1 MACNSDCKFPENL
14 DEPILM
20 EEPGRNSIF
29 PLKYPD
35 IYNHFKTQQ
44 SLYWQTEEI
53 DWNDDY
59 KDYMSLNDDQKHF
72 LKLVIGFFSAA
83 DNLII
88 QNLSCNFIEEMQF
101 LEAKFTLSYQQMI
114 ECIHSE
120 TYATI
125 IDVIIK
131 DENEK
136 NKIFNS
142 LANVPSIKNKA
153 DFCYKYMDR
162 GNASFAT
169 RLYAFSLVENIS
181 FASSFCSIFYIKQMG
196 KMPGLSFSNELISR
210 DESQH
215 ALFAIHIYNKYIK
228 HKLNTEKIH
237 EIMNELIDIEDKFV
251 EDALPVRLLGMSSDL
266 MKQYVRYVA
275 DRHLQLMNYPK
286 LYNVENPFDFMEAIS
301 IETKSNFF
309 DRKVGEYSRA
319 SNVNTEKKFVIL
331 KDGF

>member
-1 MACNSDCKFPENL
+1 MSLEKKVIFPENL
-14 DEPILM
+14 DENILQ
-20 EEPGRNSIF
+20 EEKNRNSIF

-35 IYNHFKTQQ
+35 IYQHFKTQQ

-59 KDYMSLNDDQKHF
+59 KDFMTLNKDQQHF
-72 LKLVIGFFSAA
+72 IKLVIGFFSAA

-88 QNLSCNFIEEMQF
+88 QNLSCNFIEEISY
-101 LEAKFTLSYQQMI
+101 LEAKFTLSYRQMI

-131 DENEK
+131 DDIEK
-136 NKIFNS
+136 DKIFNS
-142 LANVPSIKNKA
+142 LTNVPSIKAKA

-162 GNASFAT
+162 NNASFAT
-169 RLYAFSLVENIS
+169 RLYAFSLIENIS

-215 ALFAIHIYNKYIK
+215 ALFTIHIYNKHIK
-228 HKLNTEKIH
+228 NKLNTEKIH
-237 EIMNELIDIEDKFV
+237 EIMDELINIEDKFV

-266 MKQYVRYVA
+266 MKQYVGYVA
-275 DRHLQLMNYPK
+275 NRHLQLMNYPK
-286 LYNVENPFDFMEAIS
+286 LYNVENPFEFMEAIS

-309 DRKVGEYSRA
+309 DRKVGEYSRS
-319 SNVNTEKKFVIL
+319 SNINSEKQFTIL